1 MYPLDTMGHKRSA
14 WWRNPPNGTLGD
26 TEDENLVEATDEDD
40 WPSLLENRAT
50 RPCRIFRAPTPAWLT
65 SRRRDRAR
73 A

>member
-1 MYPLDTMGHKRSA
+1 MGHMCPA

-26 TEDENLVEATDEDD
+26 TEDENLVEATVDEDD
-40 WPSLLENRAT
+40 WPSLLEKRA
-50 RPCRIFRAPTPAWLT
+50 RPCHIVRTRAWLT